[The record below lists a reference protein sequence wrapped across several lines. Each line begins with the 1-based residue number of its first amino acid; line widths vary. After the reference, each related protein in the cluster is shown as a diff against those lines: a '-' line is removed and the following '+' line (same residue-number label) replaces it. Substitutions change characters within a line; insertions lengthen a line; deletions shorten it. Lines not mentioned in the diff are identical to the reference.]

1 MPNYFMISGIG
12 TTGGNRIWGL
22 YELWRSLYK
31 NQVQNFKRMERDV
44 IMLLSAYC
52 KTMFIEQKKADIY

>member
-1 MPNYFMISGIG
+1 MPNYFMTSRIG
-12 TTGGNRIWGL
+12 TTGGNIIWGL

-31 NQVQNFKRMERDV
+31 NQGQNFKRMERDV

-52 KTMFIEQKKADIY
+52 KIMFIEKKKADIY